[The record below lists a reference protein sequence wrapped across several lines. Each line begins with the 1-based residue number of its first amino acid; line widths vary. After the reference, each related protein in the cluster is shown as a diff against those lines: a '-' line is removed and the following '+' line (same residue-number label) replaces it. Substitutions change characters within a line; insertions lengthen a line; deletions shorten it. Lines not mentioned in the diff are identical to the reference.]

1 MGYLETFPFL
11 EEDAKFKIGGFKNRR
26 WGSD

>member
-26 WGSD
+26 